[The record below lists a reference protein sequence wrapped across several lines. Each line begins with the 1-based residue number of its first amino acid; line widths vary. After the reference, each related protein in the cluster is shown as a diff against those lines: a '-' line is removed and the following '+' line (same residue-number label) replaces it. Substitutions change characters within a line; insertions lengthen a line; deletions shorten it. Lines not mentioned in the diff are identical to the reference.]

1 MKSTDR
7 RVNGFCPL
15 SELNVFLHVFM
26 VNVTKTIKVKRVSE
40 VHLSGEHLESDR
52 ITGEALLT
60 RFSAFFSFVPLKW
73 FVWYDFIPYSS
84 EIFTLSLDLCL

>member
-15 SELNVFLHVFM
+15 SELNVFLHVFI
-26 VNVTKTIKVKRVSE
+26 VNVTKTIKVKSRSE
-40 VHLSGEHLESDR
+40 VHLSGENLERDR

-60 RFSAFFSFVPLKW
+60 RFSAFFFFEPLKW

-84 EIFTLSLDLCL
+84 EIFTLSLDLCF